1 VNFNNQISGLDD
13 LLSGVDFIYSGD
25 VIKSNQMKWVKNLP
39 HQSFSSKFLLEIIN
53 DIYEWSIN
61 KMIENADKLIIHNNF
76 NKPISIDILSSINL
90 GINPSIMF
98 YSNNIFSK
106 LNIQLSFPF
115 SGLNNTSYLD
125 DHFQLKFEYLIN
137 NREISSYYSPII
149 RDNID
154 DSSIYFVDNPIQSM
168 VWSLQNMTYDIKD
181 NNHIIEMPIYDCSY
195 KAVHVR
201 IVDTQK
207 IREMKINSIL
217 E

>member
-1 VNFNNQISGLDD
+1 MDLNNQISGLDD
-13 LLSGVDFIYSGD
+13 LLSKVDFIYSGD

-53 DIYEWSIN
+53 DIYEWSFN
-61 KMIENADKLIIHNNF
+61 KMIENSDELIVHNSFDN
-76 NKPISIDILSSINL
+76 PLSIDILSSTDL

-98 YSNNIFSK
+98 CSGNIFSK

-115 SGLNNTSYLD
+115 SGLNNTSYLE
-125 DHFQLKFEYLIN
+125 DHFKLKFKYLIN
-137 NREISSYYSPII
+137 NSEVSSYYSPLIS
-149 RDNID
+149 DNID

-181 NNHIIEMPIYDCSY
+181 GNHIIEMPIYDCSY

-207 IREMKINSIL
+207 IREIKINSIL